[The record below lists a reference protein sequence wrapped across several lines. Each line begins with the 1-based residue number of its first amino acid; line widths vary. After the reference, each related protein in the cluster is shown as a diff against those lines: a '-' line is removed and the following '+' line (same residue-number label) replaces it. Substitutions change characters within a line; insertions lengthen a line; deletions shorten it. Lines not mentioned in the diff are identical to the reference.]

1 MKKKSKVLLVLLFIV
16 IVIWTILRIK
26 NPYVSKNNF
35 IISSGNNGGNYYKT
49 GELISSILNKSNKNK
64 TVNSVLSNGSVEN
77 IKNLKVRF
85 ADFGIVQRD
94 ILLQNLHEN
103 KDGVKNV
110 SIILPLFQERFLIY
124 TNKGVNISFDEFKK
138 ELKTNEVS
146 IGITDKNG
154 YTYKIF
160 NKVLWLMS
168 APTSNIKYVVDDY
181 NNLIKKMNSGQLD
194 YLVTF
199 SLPLEDLNKKTFVY
213 FYPYQIS
220 FLTNRIKHLSKVN
233 LDGEYKQTLG
243 SWSFLIGINNSINS
257 YGDNLLDDLINGLN
271 ENDSNLAHTILN
283 SVSTFQK
290 NPKLYDIYLSDIPI
304 YKKTFNLLNYNKNN
318 FYLHLIYILGIFSLA
333 IFLYFLYS
341 YSKDPEKI
349 TFFWF
354 RYKYIVI
361 AILTSVFLYFF
372 SIEVLLYS
380 EQKFFTNVGFK
391 SAILDLTYWDLHFWI
406 FIRNLSGNGSGI
418 FPLSPVGKLMVSFS
432 GYVIY
437 IGTSSIAFAE
447 FFMYHIRNKRR
458 KGLMKI
464 DFINHTIISGWNDS
478 VPELI
483 KKIRYTIDNFVKDGM
498 EIVCIVE
505 DPEKIISKNTYIENL
520 VNTGRLYFVKGH
532 VKDEQVL
539 RQANAHRAKTI
550 LLLAEDKA
558 RTSDER
564 TLLRVL
570 ALTKYCKEE
579 SRKIYESG
587 IGNSKQREGVYT
599 LSSLATNVYIIAQ
612 TNTQEFE
619 KDLLRVGVNAVIN
632 TESMTNGI
640 LLQTLFNRGV
650 TKLLNEVLQYN
661 DQNEFY
667 IIDLKDE
674 ANAHL
679 RNKTFDELL
688 LPLRKVGVLLLAIR
702 VVYYDQNGKEIVDE
716 EYLNEFL
723 KKDGLERQIIINP
736 ITKTETNRKADF
748 DDQLIVFAIT
758 KQELIKAIKRI
769 KFD

>member
-1 MKKKSKVLLVLLFIV
+1 M
-16 IVIWTILRIK
+16 
-26 NPYVSKNNF
+26 
-35 IISSGNNGGNYYKT
+35 
-49 GELISSILNKSNKNK
+49 
-64 TVNSVLSNGSVEN
+64 
-77 IKNLKVRF
+77 
-85 ADFGIVQRD
+85 
-94 ILLQNLHEN
+94 
-103 KDGVKNV
+103 
-110 SIILPLFQERFLIY
+110 
-124 TNKGVNISFDEFKK
+124 
-138 ELKTNEVS
+138 
-146 IGITDKNG
+146 
-154 YTYKIF
+154 
-160 NKVLWLMS
+160 
-168 APTSNIKYVVDDY
+168 
-181 NNLIKKMNSGQLD
+181 
-194 YLVTF
+194 
-199 SLPLEDLNKKTFVY
+199 
-213 FYPYQIS
+213 
-220 FLTNRIKHLSKVN
+220 
-233 LDGEYKQTLG
+233 
-243 SWSFLIGINNSINS
+243 
-257 YGDNLLDDLINGLN
+257 
-271 ENDSNLAHTILN
+271 
-283 SVSTFQK
+283 
-290 NPKLYDIYLSDIPI
+290 
-304 YKKTFNLLNYNKNN
+304 
-318 FYLHLIYILGIFSLA
+318 
-333 IFLYFLYS
+333 
-341 YSKDPEKI
+341 
-349 TFFWF
+349 
-354 RYKYIVI
+354 
-361 AILTSVFLYFF
+361 
-372 SIEVLLYS
+372 
-380 EQKFFTNVGFK
+380 
-391 SAILDLTYWDLHFWI
+391 HFWI